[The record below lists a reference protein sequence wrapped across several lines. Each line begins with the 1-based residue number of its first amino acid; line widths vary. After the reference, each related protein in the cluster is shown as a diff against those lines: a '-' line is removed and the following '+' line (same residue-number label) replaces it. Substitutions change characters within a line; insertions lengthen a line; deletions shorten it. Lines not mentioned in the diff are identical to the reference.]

1 VLKPFTNA
9 VSSSQARG
17 ELSLRSTTPPS
28 PGLDVA
34 VGMADPGT
42 EEPPWVTGGV
52 LVGTA
57 EVIDPVGTPDGG
69 GTSPVGL
76 VPAGSVG
83 VAAPAVTVTV
93 TVGTAGHPLAYTPSC
108 LPFDLPPGIVE
119 LPGSVVPVGAALLA
133 GGMLAGLVVF
143 EAPPPVATPDVVGTG
158 VRSGVVEFE
167 GIEDVGTVPLVGG
180 RGVPVVLLGGIETV
194 GSVTLAGE
202 PVVEGSVVVCGL
214 RAINGGRGAANVLPA
229 KEKATR
235 GKSIRRNNMMNR
247 RKAKRERCAAL
258 RKDVV

>member
-1 VLKPFTNA
+1 MTRRPQHT
-9 VSSSQARG
+9 
-17 ELSLRSTTPPS
+17 
-28 PGLDVA
+28 
-34 VGMADPGT
+34 
-42 EEPPWVTGGV
+42 
-52 LVGTA
+52 
-57 EVIDPVGTPDGG
+57 
-69 GTSPVGL
+69 
-76 VPAGSVG
+76 SVG

-93 TVGTAGHPLAYTPSC
+93 TVGTAGHPLACTPSC
-108 LPFDLPPGIVE
+108 LPLPPGIVE

-202 PVVEGSVVVCGL
+202 PVVEGSGRKRWLHRNMKLDREARHTSGRL
-214 RAINGGRGAANVLPA
+214 RASSLVPH
-229 KEKATR
+229 
-235 GKSIRRNNMMNR
+235 M
-247 RKAKRERCAAL
+247 
-258 RKDVV
+258 